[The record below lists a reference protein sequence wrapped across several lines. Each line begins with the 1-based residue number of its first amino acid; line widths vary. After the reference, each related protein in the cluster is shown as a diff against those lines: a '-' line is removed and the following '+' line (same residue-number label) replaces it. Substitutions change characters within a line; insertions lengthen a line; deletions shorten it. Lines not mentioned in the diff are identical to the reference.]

1 MSGCRQCVT
10 YFQGTNQCSVPGKG
24 VGIARLQQVLAAIM
38 VMADV
43 PPPSQV
49 GAGALLCE
57 LADRIKHQRASDS
70 RQGNAHH
77 GCTKPSACMHLPM
90 RFARTFDAR

>member
-1 MSGCRQCVT
+1 M
-10 YFQGTNQCSVPGKG
+10 QCSGGGGSCCTVSAS
-24 VGIARLQQVLAAIM
+24 IAAIM

-43 PPPSQV
+43 PPPSHV

-57 LADRIKHQRASDS
+57 HADRIKHQRASDS
-70 RQGNAHH
+70 RHDNADH
-77 GCTKPSACMHLPM
+77 GCTKPSACTNLPM